1 MLPVYMPNLEHLNL
15 SSHQFVGEIPAS
27 LAKLTKLQSLIL
39 GSNSLSGGIPP
50 VLGSISGLRA
60 LELHSNPLGGAIPAS
75 LGNLRSLERINV
87 SLALLDSTI
96 PRELSGCTNLTV
108 VGLAGNKLS
117 GKLPVSL
124 AKLTKIQEFN
134 VSKNMLTGTILPD
147 YFTAWTHLMVFQ
159 ADRNRFNGEIP
170 TEIGMALRLEFLSLA
185 TNNLSGPIPSVIGR
199 LTDLKLLDLSENEL
213 SGTIPRTMGNLT
225 RLEVLRLYDNKL
237 TGRLPAEFGNM
248 TALQRLSISTNM
260 LEGEI
265 PAELAGLPNIRG
277 LIAFENLFSGAIP
290 PGLGGNGLLSMVSMS
305 DNRFS
310 GGLPPGL
317 CKSAPRL
324 RFLALDNNHLTGD
337 VPACY
342 SNFEKLERFRMA
354 GNRLAGNLSGILGS
368 QLPDLYYIDLS
379 WNLFEGELPEHW
391 PQFRSLSYLHLDGN
405 KIGGTIP
412 PGYGAMAALRDLS
425 LASNRLT
432 GTIPPEL
439 GKLALL
445 KLNLGHNMLSGR
457 IPVTLGNIATML
469 LLDLSENDLHGGVP
483 AELTMLSSIWYL
495 NLSGN
500 SLAGEVPALLGKMS
514 TLETLDLSG
523 NPGLCGDVAGLNSCH
538 LNSDSGGSRR
548 HKARLNLVILLA
560 VAAALLASVAAV
572 ACVVVRRKRRT
583 GAGEDTPETER
594 TATARGSAMALQA
607 SIWGKDVE
615 ISFGDILAA
624 TEQFDE
630 AYCIGKGSFGSVY
643 QADLPGGHCLAVK
656 KLDASETDDA
666 FRGISEKSFENEVR
680 ALTHVRHRN
689 IVKLHGF
696 CASSGCMYLVYER
709 VERGSLT
716 KVLYGG
722 SCERFDWPARVR
734 AIRGLAHALAYLHHD
749 CSPPMIHRDVSI
761 NNVLLDAEYE
771 TRLSDFGT
779 ARFLAPGRSNCTSM
793 AGSYGYMAPELAYLR
808 VTTKCDVYSFG
819 VVAMEI
825 LMGKFPG
832 ELISSL
838 YSLDEARGVGES
850 ALLLLKDV
858 VDQRLDLPA
867 GKLAGQLVFL
877 FVVALSCVRTNPD
890 ARPTMRTVAQE
901 LSAQRR
907 STLDRPFAAI
917 SIGDLT
923 ILQIKEDIRLG
934 LSFSIGNGEGTQFW
948 LDPLVGGETLRVGF
962 PSPFAIYV
970 DPRILVSAASQNGQ
984 WNILFR
990 RMFELEEIVEWA
1002 RLWAILPPVVPDSP
1016 DTVSWSR
1023 EGVTDMTHGGR
1034 YFGDYEAVDIFESGR
1049 QASWSPIYC
1058 ADGGLMFEY
1067 PMHNFDV
1074 APVAQK

>member
-1 MLPVYMPNLEHLNL
+1 MWAVDMSGAGLAGTLDALDLSSLPSLGRLNLSFNSLMGSFPSNVSVPLLGLRSVDLSNNSFSGSIPAMLPVYMPNLEHLNL
-15 SSHQFVGEIPAS
+15 SSNQLVGEIPAS

-39 GSNSLSGGIPP
+39 GSNRLSGGIPP
-50 VLGSISGLRA
+50 VLGSISGLTA

-75 LGNLRSLERINV
+75 LGNLGSLERMNV
-87 SLALLDSTI
+87 SLALLYSTI
-96 PRELSGCTNLTV
+96 PTELSGCANLTV

-124 AKLTKIQEFN
+124 AKLTKIREFN

-147 YFTAWTHLMVFQ
+147 YFTAWAQLTVFQ

-170 TEIGMALRLEFLSLA
+170 TEIRMALRLEFLSLA

-199 LTDLKLLDLSENEL
+199 LTDLKLLDLSENKL
-213 SGTIPRTMGNLT
+213 SGTIPRTMGELT
-225 RLEVLRLYDNKL
+225 SLEVLRLYDNKL
-237 TGRLPAEFGNM
+237 TGRLPAEFGDM

-260 LEGEI
+260 LEGEF
-265 PAELAGLPNIRG
+265 PAELARLPNLRG

-290 PGLGGNGLLSMVSMS
+290 PGLGGNGLFSMVSMS

-342 SNFEKLERFRMA
+342 SNFKKLERFRVA
-354 GNRLAGNLSGILGS
+354 GNRLAGNLSEILGS

-379 WNLFEGELPEHW
+379 RNLFEGELPERW
-391 PQFRSLSYLHLDGN
+391 AQFRSLSYLHLDVPGQ
-405 KIGGTIP
+405 ISGTIA

-500 SLAGEVPALLGKMS
+500 SLTGEVPALVGKMS
-514 TLETLDLSG
+514 SLEKLDLSG
-523 NPGLCGDVAGLNSCH
+523 NPGLCGDVAGLNSCN

-548 HKARLNLVILLA
+548 HKARLNLVIPLA

-572 ACVVVRRKRRT
+572 ACVVVHRKRRT
-583 GAGEDTPETER
+583 GEDTPETNTTVR
-594 TATARGSAMALQA
+594 DGSVMALQA

-696 CASSGCMYLVYER
+696 CASSRCMYLVYER

-716 KVLYGG
+716 KVLYRG

-825 LMGKFPG
+825 LTGKFPG

-838 YSLDEARGVGES
+838 YSLDEARGMGES

-923 ILQIKEDIRLG
+923 ILQK
-934 LSFSIGNGEGTQFW
+934 
-948 LDPLVGGETLRVGF
+948 
-962 PSPFAIYV
+962 
-970 DPRILVSAASQNGQ
+970 
-984 WNILFR
+984 
-990 RMFELEEIVEWA
+990 
-1002 RLWAILPPVVPDSP
+1002 
-1016 DTVSWSR
+1016 
-1023 EGVTDMTHGGR
+1023 
-1034 YFGDYEAVDIFESGR
+1034 
-1049 QASWSPIYC
+1049 
-1058 ADGGLMFEY
+1058 
-1067 PMHNFDV
+1067 
-1074 APVAQK
+1074 